1 MKSYIF
7 NCFYRCTGFSSG
19 FSLLLLRDAARD
31 LDTSVRRERTEL
43 NQLSSEG
50 VPLKP
55 PLVYLIIFQEVT
67 YFLEEWKGVEGGCGG
82 LSCAH
87 QLLMDCTM
95 MVALQ

>member
-1 MKSYIF
+1 M
-7 NCFYRCTGFSSG
+7 
-19 FSLLLLRDAARD
+19 LLRDAAAD

-67 YFLEEWKGVEGGCGG
+67 YSFGGVEGCGSGGVWRVVLCASAADG
-82 LSCAH
+82 LYDDGRAAVN
-87 QLLMDCTM
+87 QL
-95 MVALQ
+95 ARSRPRSSRAR